1 VKARFRTRTAA
12 GLLVLLSS
20 CDRPTVRPADNVGIR
35 EESRADAARTAQH
48 CKVHHAEWNE
58 RARMLYVARD
68 ESLTVRQCVADQAY
82 WASIRHEPSTI
93 YRLIVGGI

>member
-1 VKARFRTRTAA
+1 
-12 GLLVLLSS
+12 
-20 CDRPTVRPADNVGIR
+20 
-35 EESRADAARTAQH
+35 
-48 CKVHHAEWNE
+48 
-58 RARMLYVARD
+58 MLYVARD